1 MSRVID
7 GEGKIREGDGAR
19 KVWKAHFEQLLNEGA
34 ADVGGQRET
43 VVNDD
48 IRNEQLDN
56 EITAE
61 EVAAAMGK
69 IKRKA
74 APGKDGLTAEM
85 VDRDILRN
93 LWGALFNAC
102 WRTGV
107 VPKAW
112 KESVVVPVPK
122 KPRTGPCIPDDF
134 RGIALISVVY
144 KAMCTVIKERVV
156 KVAEEKGLVSEEQC
170 GFRKG
175 RGCRDQLLTL
185 MLLGKMKMTAKKR
198 GMFGAFI
205 DLAEE
210 GI

>member
-34 ADVGGQRET
+34 AEFGGQRET
-43 VVNDD
+43 VVDDD

-74 APGKDGLTAEM
+74 APGEDGLTAEM
-85 VDRDILRN
+85 VVRDILRN
-93 LWGALFNAC
+93 LWGDLFNAC

-107 VPKAW
+107 FPKAW

-122 KPRTGPCIPDDF
+122 KTMWCFWQRMI
-134 RGIALISVVY
+134 RGWE
-144 KAMCTVIKERVV
+144 KA
-156 KVAEEKGLVSEEQC
+156 
-170 GFRKG
+170 
-175 RGCRDQLLTL
+175 
-185 MLLGKMKMTAKKR
+185 
-198 GMFGAFI
+198 
-205 DLAEE
+205 
-210 GI
+210 

>member
-1 MSRVID
+1 M
-7 GEGKIREGDGAR
+7 
-19 KVWKAHFEQLLNEGA
+19 KAGA

-43 VVNDD
+43 VVDDD

-74 APGKDGLTAEM
+74 APRKDGLTAEM

-112 KESVVVPVPK
+112 KESVVVPVPM
-122 KPRTGPCIPDDF
+122 IY
-134 RGIALISVVY
+134 S
-144 KAMCTVIKERVV
+144 
-156 KVAEEKGLVSEEQC
+156 S
-170 GFRKG
+170 
-175 RGCRDQLLTL
+175 LLL
-185 MLLGKMKMTAKKR
+185 S
-198 GMFGAFI
+198 F
-205 DLAEE
+205 
-210 GI
+210 

>member
-7 GEGKIREGDGAR
+7 GEGKIRERDGAR

-56 EITAE
+56 EITDE

-74 APGKDGLTAEM
+74 APRKDGLTAEM

-102 WRTGV
+102 
-107 VPKAW
+107 
-112 KESVVVPVPK
+112 
-122 KPRTGPCIPDDF
+122 
-134 RGIALISVVY
+134 
-144 KAMCTVIKERVV
+144 
-156 KVAEEKGLVSEEQC
+156 
-170 GFRKG
+170 
-175 RGCRDQLLTL
+175 
-185 MLLGKMKMTAKKR
+185 
-198 GMFGAFI
+198 
-205 DLAEE
+205 
-210 GI
+210 